1 MLEKSLMLLIS
12 IAFLASC
19 QAEPET
25 KMCERFEFSLHSEK
39 WNEARRILHNLAIE
53 ERRDFQDRSH
63 PARKEEVGG
72 GLNITLSSGT
82 SIKFYLSSTGHWLYS
97 PEKVTLYMSEKQ
109 DKTRVICTSEKHVFE
124 KAKSRLL
131 ALAEKSSCFF

>member
-1 MLEKSLMLLIS
+1 MLEKLLTLLIS

-25 KMCERFEFSLHSEK
+25 KMCERFEFSLHPEK

-63 PARKEEVGG
+63 PARKD
-72 GLNITLSSGT
+72 LNITLSSGT

-109 DKTRVICTSEKHVFE
+109 HKTRVICTSEKHVFE
-124 KAKSRLL
+124 KAKSILL
-131 ALAEKSSCFF
+131 ALAEKK